1 MRNTNNTWS
10 RVNNDDCPLSVRT
23 RIRMSIFKMKNGNF
37 NDAFVFWWILEI
49 STSQLK
55 SLGKIYPIEFQRLF
69 EIPITSLIRFQVNSL
84 YRIWTYCREI
94 FLLIN
99 RRQRRSRASG
109 FFFRSMGVSDWALP
123 SQLSVRKRRGAEE
136 TILSRKVFVDTVVD
150 GMWRRGSLNSVSE
163 CYWCFRRENKH
174 FLLSN
179 ISPNMT
185 CFLTSLYD
193 FPFNR

>member
-109 FFFRSMGVSDWALP
+109 ILFLKHGRFWLSSSISAVSTKKTRRRRDD
-123 SQLSVRKRRGAEE
+123 SVKKGFCRHRGGWNV
-136 TILSRKVFVDTVVD
+136 T
-150 GMWRRGSLNSVSE
+150 
-163 CYWCFRRENKH
+163 
-174 FLLSN
+174 
-179 ISPNMT
+179 
-185 CFLTSLYD
+185 
-193 FPFNR
+193 